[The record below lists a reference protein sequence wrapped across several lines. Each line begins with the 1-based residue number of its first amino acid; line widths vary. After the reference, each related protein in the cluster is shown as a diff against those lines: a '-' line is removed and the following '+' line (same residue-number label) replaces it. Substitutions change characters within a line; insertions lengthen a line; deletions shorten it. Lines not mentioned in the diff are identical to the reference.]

1 MSEDHTDTGSSRL
14 KRSFST
20 DLRDIKLSTEAPR
33 KSNNLE
39 FILTGSR
46 HGHML
51 DMLGEVQA
59 ERVSE
64 YTGKVKKSFDY
75 PKTRLPCHKVPESAI
90 LQSSD
95 YPNGVSEH
103 VHPTDASDM
112 PPYVVTTH
120 LDFRSNPLRATNTAK
135 PYAMKDPAQPRP
147 LTGRCDSCWLAGSE
161 CYDQVGKGRLEYLKG
176 SCFRI
181 EGCKACFKG
190 APCTWTETINY
201 LESQS
206 SK

>member
-1 MSEDHTDTGSSRL
+1 M
-14 KRSFST
+14 FST

-59 ERVSE
+59 ERVSK

-75 PKTRLPCHKVPESAI
+75 PKTRLPCHKVPKSAI
-90 LQSSD
+90 LQLSD
-95 YPNGVSEH
+95 NSDGVSEQ
-103 VHPTDASDM
+103 VHPTNASNM
-112 PPYVVTTH
+112 PRVPFNDYDTYVATTY
-120 LDFRSNPLRATNTAK
+120 LDFRANTYRDASTAK
-135 PYAMKDPAQPRP
+135 PYAMKDPAHPRP
-147 LTGRCDSCWLAGSE
+147 LIGRCDSCWSRGRK
-161 CYDQVGKGRLEYLKG
+161 CYDQVGTGRAEYLTK
-176 SCFRI
+176 SCLRV
-181 EGCKACFKG
+181 EGCKACFMG
-190 APCTWTETINY
+190 APCTWTEAIDY
-201 LESQS
+201 LKSQS